1 MSTIAPVAE
10 QVRDASS
17 CSPQGN
23 RDFSPRAR
31 LHEIFK
37 ARVLENPSKVA
48 VSDGNT
54 SVSYGEL
61 DARANRLA
69 HTLRRSGL
77 GPETR
82 VGLLVRPGVEMIV
95 GLLGILKA
103 GGAYVPIDPDYP
115 PSRISF
121 LLQDSSV
128 SAIATSGEASN
139 SLEGWAGPLIPIDQN
154 DGCDLESADQLR
166 PTGTESADNLA
177 YIIYTS
183 GSTGTPKGVMVEHRS
198 VVRLFQQT
206 DQWFHFDHK
215 DVWTLFHSISF
226 DFSVWEIWGALLY
239 GGRLVIVPDRVRRS
253 PVTLISLLKEERVTV
268 LNQTPSAFRQ
278 LLSAELAQ
286 QNTGG
291 SGLRLI
297 IFGGER
303 LDTKL
308 LQPWIARYGDQCP
321 ALVNMYGIT
330 ETTVHVTYKR
340 ILGSD
345 LETPYGSPI
354 GVPIPDLQIHL
365 LDEAQRPV
373 RPGAAGEIYV
383 SGPGVA
389 RGYWNLSTLTA
400 ERFITV
406 SDVRMYRSGDRGV
419 CSNGE
424 FFYLGRND
432 GQIKVRGYRIEPGE
446 IESSLCRHSDVSAAV
461 VVPVDY
467 GDGDTR
473 VEAYIVPVAG
483 LTLTSETIHHLT
495 GNLTEWAKRDLP
507 LHLRPSAYHFI
518 PKIPMT
524 GHGKADREALSRM
537 RSFRAQS
544 QGEGSPFSMTPTERA
559 ILEIAQGVLQRTGI
573 QLMDDFFD
581 IGATSLAFT
590 RILLQINQKLGVK
603 LSGQE
608 LTDVASASAL
618 AGCVDAQLRIHRTH
632 GVA

>member
-1 MSTIAPVAE
+1 M
-10 QVRDASS
+10 
-17 CSPQGN
+17 
-23 RDFSPRAR
+23 
-31 LHEIFK
+31 HEIFK
-37 ARVLENPSKVA
+37 ARVLENPAKIA
-48 VSDGNT
+48 VSAGDT
-54 SVSYGEL
+54 SVTYGEL
-61 DARANRLA
+61 DERANCLA
-69 HTLRRSGL
+69 LTLRRRGV

-82 VGLLVRPGVEMIV
+82 AGLLVRPSVEMIV

-115 PSRISF
+115 PSRIRF

-128 SAIATSGEASN
+128 SAIASSGEASQ
-139 SLEGWAGPLIPIDQN
+139 SLEGWDGPLIPIDQN
-154 DGCDLESADQLR
+154 DGHDQEPAEQLR

-206 DQWFHFDHK
+206 DQWFHFDHE
-215 DVWTLFHSISF
+215 DVWALFHSISF
-226 DFSVWEIWGALLY
+226 DFSVWEIWGALLC
-239 GGRLVIVPDRVRRS
+239 GGRLVIVPDSVRRS
-253 PVTLISLLKEERVTV
+253 PLSLISLLKAERVTV
-268 LNQTPSAFRQ
+268 LNQTPSAFRL

-286 QNTGG
+286 EYTGG
-291 SGLRLI
+291 SSLRLI

-303 LDTKL
+303 LDSKL
-308 LQPWIARYGDQCP
+308 LQPWIARHGDQCP

-340 ILGSD
+340 ILGRD
-345 LETPYGSPI
+345 LETPYVSPI

-373 RPGAAGEIYV
+373 PPGTAGEIYV

-432 GQIKVRGYRIEPGE
+432 GQIKVLGYRIEPGE
-446 IESSLCRHSDVSAAV
+446 IESSLCRHSGVGAAV
-461 VVPVDY
+461 VIPVDY

-473 VEAYIVPVAG
+473 VEAYIMPVAG
-483 LTLTSETIHHLT
+483 LELTSETIQHLT
-495 GNLTEWAKRDLP
+495 GDLIEWAKRDLP
-507 LHLRPSAYHFI
+507 LHLRPSAYRFI

-524 GHGKADREALSRM
+524 RHGKVDREALSGM
-537 RSFRAQS
+537 CSFRAGS
-544 QGEGSPFSMTPTERA
+544 QEEGSACSMTPTERA

-573 QLMDDFFD
+573 QLTDDFFG

-603 LSGQE
+603 LTGLE

-618 AGCVDAQLRIHRTH
+618 AACANAQLRIHRTH